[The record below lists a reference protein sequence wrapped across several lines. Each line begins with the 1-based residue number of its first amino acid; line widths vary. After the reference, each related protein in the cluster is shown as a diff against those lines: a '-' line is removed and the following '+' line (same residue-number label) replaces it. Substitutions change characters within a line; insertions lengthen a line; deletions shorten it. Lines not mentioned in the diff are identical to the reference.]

1 MRGAYKTI
9 FFSVYGDNMKKATL
23 ICFNGIDGSGK
34 TTISKSFKNAS
45 EKLNISCKYYW
56 CGWRGFESW
65 LFKPIISII
74 KKTSKT
80 RTSSLESNKL
90 PALNSKIPAFSY
102 FAILDYVLRALPNIL
117 FSLYRYEIVITDR
130 YIYDVIVG
138 FSVFNKKNEKFVFKV
153 LTYLFPKPDI
163 IFLIEVPDNI
173 AFSRKDDV
181 PSIEYL
187 TKQKVVYS
195 KCLKGLTTKV
205 IDGTKNKD
213 EILNIV
219 VSEVVKYSRERSGKV
234 WVKF

>member
-1 MRGAYKTI
+1 
-9 FFSVYGDNMKKATL
+9 MKKATL

-34 TTISKSFKNAS
+34 TTISTSFKS
-45 EKLNISCKYYW
+45 TLEKLNISCKYYW

-65 LFKPIISII
+65 LFKPAISII
-74 KKTSKT
+74 KRIYKI
-80 RTSSLESNKL
+80 RSSSSGSNKISR
-90 PALNSKIPAFSY
+90 LNRKIPAFSY
-102 FAILDYVLRALPNIL
+102 FAIFDYILRVLPNL
-117 FSLYRYEIVITDR
+117 LLSLYRYEIVITDR

-138 FSVFNKKNEKFVFKV
+138 FSVFNKKNEKFVFKT

-187 TKQKVVYS
+187 TKQKVIYS
-195 KCLKGLTTKV
+195 NCLKGLTKKV

-213 EILNIV
+213 EILNMV
-219 VSEVVKYSRERSGKV
+219 VSEVANYSCERSGKI